1 MAVRPGRHPTASTA
15 ARAAGPHRGSTDMTD
30 TMKALLLGRGPDWV
44 LDGVPVPESGPGE
57 VL

>member
-1 MAVRPGRHPTASTA
+1 
-15 ARAAGPHRGSTDMTD
+15 MTD